1 MFKPSMTFINLP
13 IKDLKKSMNFFSQIG
28 FTFNMQFTNEN
39 AASMIINDNTFSMLL
54 TEAYFNNFTNKHIID
69 ATKQVECLVSF
80 AVESREQVDII
91 LEKAL
96 EAGGTRAHDPI
107 DYGFMYQA
115 SFQDLDGHIWE
126 LCYMNQEGNE

>member
-1 MFKPSMTFINLP
+1 MFKPFMTFINLP
-13 IKDLKKSMNFFSQIG
+13 VKDLKKSMDFFNQIG
-28 FTFNMQFTNEN
+28 FAFNMQFTDDN
-39 AASMIINDNTFSMLL
+39 AASMIINDSTFAMLL
-54 TEAYFNNFTNKHIID
+54 TEAHFKNFTDKEIID

-91 LEKAL
+91 VEKAL
-96 EAGGTRAHDPI
+96 KAGGSRAHEPK

-126 LCYMNQEGNE
+126 VSYMPQGEYE